1 LTCRFSNRHKLTTLS
16 LKWTEAASLNA
27 GTATAIFRRK
37 GGFLVK
43 RSYAKHLAALGMVSA
58 LALTGII
65 TAIPTALGQ
74 EPPSQLHP
82 AKWPVPTHQRLIDP
96 ATEARVE
103 ALLRQLSLE
112 EKVGQVIQ
120 GDIGSIKPEDLRKYP
135 LGSVLAG
142 GNSGPGGDDRAPP
155 QAWLDLADQF
165 YRASLE
171 KRPGHTPIPVLFGV
185 DAVHGHGNIG
195 AATIFPHNIA
205 LGAAHDPDLLR
216 RIGAVT
222 AVEMAATGIDWTFAP
237 ALSVVRDDRWGRT
250 YEGFSEDPEIVA
262 AYSASIVE
270 GVQGKAGTKDFMAPG
285 RIVASAK
292 HFLADGGTDKG
303 RDQGNSLASEDE
315 LIRIHNAGYPPAID
329 AGVLTVMASFSSWQ
343 GIKHHG
349 NKELLTDVLKGRM
362 GFNGFIVGDWNAHDQ
377 LPGCTKMNC
386 PTAINAGLD
395 MYMAAD
401 GWKQLYENTLAQ
413 VKDGTIPLA
422 RLDDA
427 VRRILR
433 VKVLSGLFEKP
444 APKQRPGLPA
454 LSTLGSQEHR
464 AVGREAVRKSLV
476 LLKNDTSIL
485 PLSPKARVFV
495 AGDGADNIGK
505 QTGGWTISWQ
515 GTGNRNDEFPGAT
528 SILAGIRGAVAG
540 AGGSVE
546 YDKAGNFKA
555 RPDVAIVVFGE
566 EPYAEFQGDVEN
578 LEYQPEEKTDLAL
591 LKKLRAQGIPVVA
604 VFLSGR
610 PMWVNPELNASD
622 AFVAAWLPGT
632 EGGGI
637 ADVLFSG
644 TQGNIRHDFNGK
656 LSYSWPKTA
665 VQTPLNRGDKDYDPL
680 FAYGYGLT
688 YKDKSKV
695 GTLPEESGVPPGA
708 RQNAGIYFRSGRAAA
723 PWSLGLLDAGGELR
737 VTTTRAESPNGVLS
751 LRSVDVTAQE
761 DAKQAVWSGKAPASL
776 LVSGRAV
783 DLSRQSNGD
792 VTLSLRYRIDQA
804 PTGRVQMALGCG
816 TDCAGAVDVTDVL
829 RKAPVDSFSIL
840 KIPLKC
846 FAAAGAKVDQVE
858 APLMLTTGSSLG
870 LTFTDIKLEA
880 DPANA
885 VCPAG

>member
-1 LTCRFSNRHKLTTLS
+1 M
-16 LKWTEAASLNA
+16 
-27 GTATAIFRRK
+27 

-43 RSYAKHLAALGMVSA
+43 RSSAKRLATFGMVSA
-58 LALTGII
+58 LALLGMS
-65 TAIPTALGQ
+65 ALPNAWGQ
-74 EPPSQLHP
+74 EDASTLHS
-82 AKWPVPTHQRLIDP
+82 AKWPAPAHQRLIDP
-96 ATEARVE
+96 ATEARVD
-103 ALLRQLSLE
+103 ALLKQLSLE

-120 GDIGSIKPEDLRKYP
+120 GDIGSINPEDLRKYP
-135 LGSVLAG
+135 LGSILAG

-155 QAWLDLADQF
+155 KAWLDLADQF
-165 YRASLE
+165 YRVSLE
-171 KRPGHTPIPVLFGV
+171 KRPGHTAIPILFGV

-216 RIGAVT
+216 RIGTVT

-262 AYSASIVE
+262 AYSPAIVE

-362 GFNGFIVGDWNAHDQ
+362 GFNGFIIGDWNAHGQ
-377 LPGCTKMNC
+377 IPGCTTTNC

-401 GWKQLYENTLAQ
+401 GWKQLYDNTLAQ
-413 VKDGTIPLA
+413 VKNGTIPES

-444 APKQRPGLPA
+444 APKDRPGLPA
-454 LSTLGSQEHR
+454 LSSLGSPEHR
-464 AVGREAVRKSLV
+464 AIGREAVRKSLV
-476 LLKNDTSIL
+476 LLKNDAGLL
-485 PLSPKARVFV
+485 PLSPKAHVLV

-505 QTGGWTISWQ
+505 QSGGWTISWQ

-528 SILAGIRGAVAG
+528 SILAGIRGLVAE
-540 AGGSVE
+540 AGGKVD
-546 YDKAGNFKA
+546 YDKAGNFKTK
-555 RPDVAIVVFGE
+555 PDVAIVVFGE

-578 LEYQPEEKTDLAL
+578 LEYQPDEKTDLAL

-610 PMWVNPELNASD
+610 PLWVNPELNASD

-637 ADVLFSG
+637 ADVLFTKVDG
-644 TQGNIRHDFNGK
+644 KVRYDFNGK

-665 VQTPLNRGDKDYDPL
+665 VQTPLNRGDKDYAPL

-688 YKDKSKV
+688 YQDKVKI
-695 GTLPEESGVPPGA
+695 GTLPEQSGVAAGS
-708 RQNAGIYFRSGRAAA
+708 RQNAGVYFRAGRAAA
-723 PWSLGLLDAGGELR
+723 PWSLGLADAQGELR
-737 VTTTRAESPNGVLS
+737 VTTTTAESPGSFVT
-751 LRSVDVTAQE
+751 LRSVDVAAQE
-761 DAKQAVWSGKAPASL
+761 DAKQVFWSGKAPASL
-776 LVSGRAV
+776 LISGRAV

-792 VTLSLRYRIDQA
+792 VTLSVRYRVDQA
-804 PTGRVQMALGCG
+804 PAAGKVQMALGCG
-816 TDCAGAVDVTDVL
+816 KDCAGTVDVGDIL
-829 RKAPVDSFSIL
+829 RKAPVGSFTTL
-840 KIPLKC
+840 KVPLKC
-846 FAAAGAKVDQVE
+846 FAAAGAKVDRVE
-858 APLMLTTGSSLG
+858 TPLMLTSGVPLG

-885 VCPAG
+885 VCPVH

>member
-1 LTCRFSNRHKLTTLS
+1 MKS
-16 LKWTEAASLNA
+16 
-27 GTATAIFRRK
+27 I
-37 GGFLVK
+37 
-43 RSYAKHLAALGMVSA
+43 YAKRAKAFGMVSA
-58 LALTGII
+58 LALTGMM
-65 TAIPTALGQ
+65 LGLPAKAQ
-74 EPPSQLHP
+74 ETPQAAAGRLHP
-82 AKWPVPTHQRLIDP
+82 EKWPAPTQQRLIDP
-96 ATEARVE
+96 AVEARVD
-103 ALLRQLSLE
+103 ALLKQLSLE

-120 GDIGSIKPEDLRKYP
+120 GDIGSITPEDLRKYP

-155 QAWLDLADQF
+155 QAWLNLADQF
-165 YRASLE
+165 YRVALE

-195 AATIFPHNIA
+195 AATIFPHNIG

-237 ALSVVRDDRWGRT
+237 ALSVVRDDRWGRS

-262 AYSASIVE
+262 GYSAAIVE
-270 GVQGKAGTKDFMAPG
+270 GVQGKAGSKEFMAPG

-303 RDQGNSLASEDE
+303 RDQGDALASEDE

-377 LPGCTKMNC
+377 LPGCTKVNC

-413 VKDGTIPLA
+413 VKDGTIPMA

-433 VKVLSGLFEKP
+433 VKVLSGLFEKA
-444 APKQRPGLPA
+444 APKDRPGLPS
-454 LSTLGSQEHR
+454 LSTLGSPEHR

-476 LLKNDTSIL
+476 LLKNDAGVL
-485 PLSPKARVFV
+485 PLSPKARVLV

-505 QTGGWTISWQ
+505 QSGGWTISWQ

-528 SILAGIRGAVAG
+528 SILSGIKGAVTA
-540 AGGSVE
+540 AGGQVD
-546 YDKAGNFKA
+546 YDKAGNFTSK
-555 RPDVAIVVFGE
+555 PDVAIVVFGE
-566 EPYAEFQGDVEN
+566 EPYAEFQGDVET
-578 LEYQPEEKTDLAL
+578 LEYQPDEKTDLAL

-632 EGGGI
+632 EGGGV
-637 ADVLFSG
+637 ADVLFTG
-644 TQGNIRHDFNGK
+644 ADGKVRYDFNGK
-656 LSYSWPKTA
+656 LSFSWPRTA
-665 VQTPLNRGDKDYDPL
+665 VQTPLNRGDKGYNPL

-688 YKDKSKV
+688 YQDKTKV
-695 GTLPEESGVPPGA
+695 GTVPEQSGVAAGT
-708 RQNAGIYFRSGRAAA
+708 RQNAGIYFRAGRAAA
-723 PWSLGLLDAGGELR
+723 PWSLGLRDAQGELR
-737 VTTTRAESPNGVLS
+737 VTTTTAASPGSVLS
-751 LRSVDVTAQE
+751 LRSVDVAAQE
-761 DAKQAVWSGKAPASL
+761 DAKQVVWSGKAPGSL
-776 LVSGRAV
+776 AISGRAV

-792 VTLSLRYRIDQA
+792 VTLSVRYRVDQA
-804 PTGRVQMALGCG
+804 PGGKVQMAMGCG
-816 TDCAGAVDVTDVL
+816 TDCAGTLDVTDIL
-829 RKAPVDSFSIL
+829 RKAPVGSITTL

-846 FAAAGAKVDQVE
+846 FAGAGAKMDRVE
-858 APLMLTTGSSLG
+858 APLILTSSSALG
-870 LTFTDIKLEA
+870 LTFTDVKLEA
-880 DPANA
+880 DPTNA

>member
-1 LTCRFSNRHKLTTLS
+1 MKNTYARC
-16 LKWTEAASLNA
+16 AAA
-27 GTATAIFRRK
+27 F
-37 GGFLVK
+37 
-43 RSYAKHLAALGMVSA
+43 GMVSA
-58 LALTGII
+58 LALTGMVSGFPAMAQE
-65 TAIPTALGQ
+65 TAPTAA
-74 EPPSQLHP
+74 QLHP
-82 AKWPVPTHQRLIDP
+82 EKWPAPAHQRLIDP
-96 ATEARVE
+96 AIEARVE
-103 ALLRQLSLE
+103 ALLKQLSLE

-120 GDIGSIKPEDLRKYP
+120 GDIGSITPADLRKYP

-165 YRASLE
+165 YRISLE

-195 AATIFPHNIA
+195 AATIFPHNIG

-237 ALSVVRDDRWGRT
+237 ALSVVRDDRWGRS

-262 AYSASIVE
+262 AYSSAIVE
-270 GVQGKAGTKDFMAPG
+270 GVQGKAGSKDFMAPG

-303 RDQGNSLASEDE
+303 RDQGNALASEEE

-377 LPGCTKMNC
+377 VPGCTKVNC

-395 MYMAAD
+395 MFMAAD

-413 VKDGTIPLA
+413 AKDGTIPMA

-433 VKVLSGLFEKP
+433 VKLLSGLFEKP
-444 APKQRPGLPA
+444 APKDRPGLPA
-454 LSTLGSQEHR
+454 LSTLGSPEHR

-476 LLKNDTSIL
+476 LLKNDASVL
-485 PLSPKARVFV
+485 PLSPKARVLV

-505 QTGGWTISWQ
+505 QSGGWTISWQ

-528 SILAGIRGAVAG
+528 SILAGIKAAVSA
-540 AGGSVE
+540 AGGTVD
-546 YDKAGNFKA
+546 YDKAGHFNAK
-555 RPDVAIVVFGE
+555 PDVAIVVFGE
-566 EPYAEFQGDVEN
+566 EPYAEFQGDVET
-578 LEYQPEEKTDLAL
+578 LEYQPDEKTDLAL

-610 PMWVNPELNASD
+610 PLWVNPELNASD

-637 ADVLFSG
+637 ADVLFKG
-644 TQGNIRHDFNGK
+644 ADGKIRHDFNGK
-656 LSYSWPKTA
+656 LSFSWPRTA
-665 VQTPLNRGDKDYDPL
+665 VQTPLNRGDKDYNPL

-688 YKDKSKV
+688 YQDKSKV
-695 GTLPEESGVPPGA
+695 GTLPEESGVPAGA
-708 RQNAGIYFRSGRAAA
+708 RQNAGIYFRAGRAAA
-723 PWSLGLLDAGGELR
+723 PWSLGLRDAQGELR
-737 VTTTRAESPNGVLS
+737 VTTTTAASPGSVLS
-751 LRSVDVTAQE
+751 LRSVDVAAQE
-761 DAKQAVWSGKAPASL
+761 DAKQLIWSGKAAGSL
-776 LVSGRAV
+776 AISGRAV

-792 VTLSLRYRIDQA
+792 VTLSVRYRVDQA
-804 PTGRVQMALGCG
+804 PGGKVQMAVGCG
-816 TDCAGAVDVTDVL
+816 TDCAGTLDVTDLL
-829 RKAPVDSFSIL
+829 RKAPVGSFSTL

-846 FAAAGAKVDQVE
+846 FAGAGAKMDRVE
-858 APLMLTTGSSLG
+858 APLILTSSSTLG
-870 LTFTDIKLEA
+870 LTFTDVKLEA
-880 DPANA
+880 DPTNA